1 MTELTDEQIKG
12 IFLNAGYVTQWSTKD
27 IHPISYRAARD
38 LIAADRARRQAEQ
51 EPAAAIAAL
60 ERIAGD
66 LQALCDKQALMLG
79 ELEAQLEAV
88 GAGGVSAM
96 MPRQLAVE
104 CDGDWSAAYQ
114 HPALRR
120 AEIAVRDAKITAL
133 KAERDAL
140 KQDAERLDW
149 LDQNIFSRENINF
162 MGQLDPTM
170 NMWVTFSPKGH
181 QGSARNI
188 LDAAMQAQEVKPS

>member
-1 MTELTDEQIKG
+1 MNELTDEQIKG

-66 LQALCDKQALMLG
+66 LQALCDLQALM
-79 ELEAQLEAV
+79 LEAV

-96 MPRQLAVE
+96 MPKQLAVE

-114 HPALRR
+114 HPALQR
-120 AEIAVRDAKITAL
+120 AEIAVRDAEIAAL
-133 KAERDAL
+133 NAERYRFVVDSTDHSVA
-140 KQDAERLDW
+140 KWHDYEGWYAIEEVD
-149 LDQNIFSRENINF
+149 
-162 MGQLDPTM
+162 
-170 NMWVTFSPKGH
+170 
-181 QGSARNI
+181 
-188 LDAAMQAQEVKPS
+188 LDADMQAQAVKSS